1 MQRIWSLETNNNQ
14 KEIPFVA
21 VAASDNTT
29 EQNPSFTVS
38 TDVTVR
44 KPGGSFT
51 AGAGTIVGSNG
62 TFFYIPSAGEI
73 DTPGVLTIKIV
84 KATMATVKLKV
95 QIVPDN
101 PFPLQ
106 GNIVRKFTAQSW
118 TQGTKKLRMDAGA
131 PTTVNCYRKRKVRV
145 TCSGVAGY
153 IPETRIIVS
162 NDANRDLVLD
172 EDFIVQPTGTI
183 TAEIIEDVVNFL
195 DAGPG
200 TPYVAA
206 NHAMAQI
213 ATAGELGIAVRDT
226 ARASPAAGSV
236 GEAINS
242 IFSQPLWDLIKLKGS
257 VEDAPTTPN
266 SATGITFQAGG
277 KPTFDCAGLMLV
289 IYKADGSYYQAKKI
303 RSYSVSTGR
312 ATIDAVSPFLLVSG
326 NIPTGLSWFI
336 AGFEDTFGM
345 MGAFPTTLI
354 AHLTALLAD
363 TTSII
368 GRLPS
373 SLDSNGNIKAG
384 VLTVDSAATKAIRD
398 RILSKLLGANFNILD
413 LFAIW
418 AAIGTAVATS
428 HDTSSP
434 AYRRPE
440 LNVGKTAVVD
450 GGAFLTYSN
459 ATVDGNRGGASIDL
473 SYLATLSDA

>member
-1 MQRIWSLETNNNQ
+1 MQRIWIAETNNAR

-29 EQNPSFTVS
+29 EQNPSFTVN

-51 AGAGTIVGSNG
+51 AGAGTITGSNG

-73 DTPGVLTIKIV
+73 DTPGVLVIKIV
-84 KATMATVKLKV
+84 KSTMLTVKLSV
-95 QIVPDN
+95 ECVTDN
-101 PFPLQ
+101 PNLLQ
-106 GNIVRKFTAQSW
+106 SNVLRRFTAQSW
-118 TQGTKKLRMDAGA
+118 TQGTRKLRMDAGA
-131 PTTVNCYRKRKVRV
+131 PTTVNIYRKRKVRV
-145 TCSGVAGY
+145 TCDAANYV
-153 IPETRIIVS
+153 PEIRVILS
-162 NDANRDLVLD
+162 NDASRDLVLD
-172 EDFIVQPTGTI
+172 EDFIVQPTGVI
-183 TAEIIEDVVNFL
+183 TAEITDETLNFL

-206 NHAMAQI
+206 NHAMSQI

-242 IFSQPLWDLIKLKGS
+242 IFAQPLWDLIKLKGS
-257 VEDAPTTPN
+257 IEDAPATAN
-266 SATGITFQAGG
+266 SATGVTFQAGG

-303 RSYSVSTGR
+303 RSYSVATGR

-345 MGAFPTTLI
+345 MGAFPTTLL

-363 TTSII
+363 TTAII
-368 GRLPS
+368 GRLPT
-373 SLDSNGNIKAG
+373 SLDASGNMKSG
-384 VLTVDSAATKAIRD
+384 VLTVDPVATKAIRD
-398 RILSKLLGANFNILD
+398 KILSKLLGANFSILD

-418 AAIGTAVATS
+418 AAIGTSVATS

-434 AYRRPE
+434 VYRRPE

-473 SYLATLSDA
+473 AYLATLSDA